1 MHFGLQRH
9 CKLFANRIRTG
20 NEPSRSGSC
29 VGRHVINIC
38 HLFNINKSNLR
49 SQDGV
54 VLQRKVII
62 TDPWWLSFPAGTS
75 TLIRS
80 GQVRVA
86 TQLSGGTVG
95 KVQVPERGLGVEVD
109 IGQAVL
115 QQATGRAEWCG
126 P

>member
-1 MHFGLQRH
+1 MARVCGMSYNYHFIIYFIET
-9 CKLFANRIRTG
+9 KA
-20 NEPSRSGSC
+20 
-29 VGRHVINIC
+29 
-38 HLFNINKSNLR
+38 NKSHLR

-62 TDPWWLSFPAGTS
+62 TDPWRLSFPAGTS

-80 GQVRVA
+80 GQVGVA

-95 KVQVPERGLGVEVD
+95 KIQVPERGLGVEVD